1 MKEEKCP
8 FLEVTKVTFCKAFP
22 VKKMIPL
29 DRSSSAKGVCTTDS
43 FRQCPAFREINAH
56 NSEAE
61 HVRGFHLKP
70 GYYFHPKHVWI
81 SPSEASEG
89 EARAGIDDFSQK
101 IIGPIDN
108 LTLPPEGSVV
118 KENNVCILLHSGKRT
133 ARMVAPSDGIIQSI
147 NRKITADPKV
157 LNRDPYNEGW
167 ILSMHMAGEGLR
179 RLFHGR
185 VARKWLDCEV
195 ERLQRV
201 FSADLGITATDG
213 GESLPDISSRLTEAQ
228 WSRIVTLFL
237 G

>member
-1 MKEEKCP
+1 MSRRKVRGNRSEAMKDEKCP
-8 FLEVTKVTFCKAFP
+8 FLEVTTVTFCKAFP

-29 DRSSSAKGVCTTDS
+29 DKSSSAKGVCTTDS

-89 EARAGIDDFSQK
+89 EARA
-101 IIGPIDN
+101 
-108 LTLPPEGSVV
+108 
-118 KENNVCILLHSGKRT
+118 
-133 ARMVAPSDGIIQSI
+133 MVAPSDGIIQSI

-167 ILSMHMAGEGLR
+167 ILSMHIAGEGLR
-179 RLFHGR
+179 RLFHGS

-195 ERLQRV
+195 ERLQKV

-213 GESLPDISSRLTEAQ
+213 GESLPDISGRLTEAQ

>member
-1 MKEEKCP
+1 MSRRKIRGNRSEAMKEEKCP

-61 HVRGFHLKP
+61 HIRGFHLKAA
-70 GYYFHPKHVWI
+70 YYFHPKHLWI
-81 SPSEASEG
+81 SPSEAGEG
-89 EARAGIDDFSQK
+89 EVRVGIDDFSQK
-101 IIGPIDN
+101 M
-108 LTLPPEGSVV
+108 
-118 KENNVCILLHSGKRT
+118 
-133 ARMVAPSDGIIQSI
+133 MVAPSDGIIQSI

>member
-1 MKEEKCP
+1 MKDEKCP
-8 FLEVTKVTFCKAFP
+8 FLEVTTVTFCKAFP

-29 DRSSSAKGVCTTDS
+29 DKSSSAKGVCTTDS

-157 LNRDPYNEGW
+157 LNRDPY
-167 ILSMHMAGEGLR
+167 
-179 RLFHGR
+179 
-185 VARKWLDCEV
+185 KWLDCEV
-195 ERLQRV
+195 ERLQKV

-213 GESLPDISSRLTEAQ
+213 GESLPDISGRLTEAQ